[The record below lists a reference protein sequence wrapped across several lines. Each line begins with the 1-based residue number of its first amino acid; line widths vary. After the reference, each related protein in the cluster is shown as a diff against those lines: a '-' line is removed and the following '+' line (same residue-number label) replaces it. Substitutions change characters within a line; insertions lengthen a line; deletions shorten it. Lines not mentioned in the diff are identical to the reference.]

1 MLVATVLVAH
11 LAAVDTVAWR
21 QGPASALQSMDT
33 PEFARTNRLNADT
46 RAPAQD
52 GQPFADEAPPS
63 AMGQVVQARMVLLPK
78 PAPPARPPA
87 TQPKPQQ
94 PPQPRPKAPA
104 AVAVAAAADQTAPP
118 LAQPPAPKATPTP
131 PTTDP
136 TGFTPLAGPLA
147 TPPVAPSPT
156 PAPDRALVANSPTAA
171 PPEPS
176 LASTTTTQTTDGNR
190 VGSAAPAGTD
200 PATWLAR
207 WPINTRL
214 NYQLKG
220 YYRGDFYGSARV
232 QWVRDA
238 EQRYQASID
247 VSVALLFKLRMTSQG
262 RINPVALVPEV
273 YEEDVRGRKRLA
285 RFGPQ
290 TVQLDNG
297 NTVPRP
303 AGLQDTASQFVQ
315 LSQDF
320 ATGRTPL
327 AVGAVVPVALGRPG
341 GVDHWVYD
349 VVGLDTL
356 STGVGEVQAF
366 HLKPRPLTQARGQI
380 NSEMWFSPQ
389 LQHLPVRI
397 KLNLSADTWLDLL
410 LDHIEQAR

>member
-1 MLVATVLVAH
+1 MLVAH

-33 PEFARTNRLNADT
+33 PEFTRTDLLNANT
-46 RAPAQD
+46 RAPVQD
-52 GQPFADEAPPS
+52 GQPFADEPPPS
-63 AMGQVVQARMVLLPK
+63 AAGQVVQARMVLLPK
-78 PAPPARPPA
+78 PAPPARPRANQA
-87 TQPKPQQ
+87 T
-94 PPQPRPKAPA
+94 PPTRPIAAP
-104 AVAVAAAADQTAPP
+104 AVAVADAPGETAPP
-118 LAQPPAPKATPTP
+118 LGLPPVSTATPAPMQ

-136 TGFTPLAGPLA
+136 TATAQLVGPMT
-147 TPPVAPSPT
+147 TPPIAVPPP
-156 PAPDRALVANSPTAA
+156 PAPASDQTPVANDPTAA
-171 PPEPS
+171 PPAPS
-176 LASTTTTQTTDGNR
+176 LTSPAPSTPTAGGNR

-200 PATWLAR
+200 PAAWLAR
-207 WPINTRL
+207 WPINTQL

-262 RINPVALVPEV
+262 RMNPVALVPEV
-273 YEEDVRGRKRLA
+273 YEEDVRGRKRYA

-297 NTVPRP
+297 STVPRP

-320 ATGRTPL
+320 ATGRTRL

-341 GVDHWVYD
+341 GVDEWVYD